1 MRKVIAILLVLA
13 LALSITACASTAD
26 PTTPSSDETTQTQD
40 TPTTQTQDTPTTKYK
55 IGFLHTNFTD
65 SLGQNALRAVKKAA
79 DTLGVEVETFAYSGA
94 DDSLKAV
101 ENFIS
106 AGVDGILVCPASDAV
121 LPKLADLCAANKV
134 WIMSC
139 FREVAEQDAI
149 DLLAK
154 NDWYLGTVHESE
166 IDTAAVLAQILAK
179 QGHTEVCMFTQAPGM
194 VAVDQRLSSFK
205 ENAQKNGINILA
217 EAYLDVSTAGNAAA
231 SIAPGYDLF
240 LGSYPEATGV
250 FMPATAAGMGEAAVA
265 SLKAH
270 NAVGKVQFVAFDSF
284 DGMDEA
290 FDEGLCCGLATAHH
304 ADPFYAFMVLYNAMA
319 GNRLTE
325 EKVNLSLNY
334 MVVTSA
340 ETCKELSEYV
350 LNDKYDLYSSEEI
363 MKFTKEG
370 NPELT
375 IEDIQE
381 EMNQYT
387 LENVVSRI
395 KTREGIE

>member
-1 MRKVIAILLVLA
+1 MKKVIAILLVLA
-13 LALSITACASTAD
+13 LALSIAACAPAAD
-26 PTTPSSDETTQTQD
+26 PTTPSSDEA
-40 TPTTQTQDTPTTKYK
+40 TPTQDTPTTKYK
-55 IGFLHTNFTD
+55 IGFLHTNFND
-65 SLGQNALRAVKKAA
+65 SLGLNALRTVKKAA
-79 DTLGVEVETFAYSGA
+79 DTLGVEVETFAYTGA

-121 LPKLADLCAANKV
+121 LPKLADLCAANEV

-139 FREVAEQDAI
+139 FREVLEQDAI

-166 IDTAAVLAQILAK
+166 TDTAAALTQILAK
-179 QGHTEVCMFTQAPGM
+179 QGHTEMCMFTQAPGM
-194 VAVDQRLSSFK
+194 VAVDQRISSFK
-205 ENAQKNGINILA
+205 ENAPKNGINILA
-217 EAYLDVSTAGNAAA
+217 EAYIDGSTGNPAA
-231 SIAPGYDLF
+231 SITPGYDLF
-240 LGSYPEATGV
+240 LGSYPEATAV
-250 FMPATAAGMGEAAVA
+250 FMPGTAAGMGEAAVA

-270 NAVGKVQFVAFDSF
+270 NAVGKVQFAAFDSF
-284 DGMDEA
+284 DGMNEA

-340 ETCKELSEYV
+340 ETCTELSEYV
-350 LNDKYDLYSSEEI
+350 LNEKYDLYSSEEI

-375 IEDIQE
+375 VEDIQE